1 MLCDDVRRVVYFFL
15 DGSLADGKQNDLRS
29 HLSRCPDCDQRI
41 GVQKRLRNFVKTRLS
56 PVSAPERLKLRV
68 SRALRAICA
77 TD

>member
-1 MLCDDVRRVVYFFL
+1 MLCDDVRRVMYFFL
-15 DGSLADGKQNDLRS
+15 DGSLADGKQKDLRS

-41 GVQKRLRNFVKTRLS
+41 SVHKRLRNFVKGRLA
-56 PVSAPERLKLRV
+56 PVAAPERLKVRV